1 MSDDGFHYEVKDGR
15 LVKVVNVDASTSPTP
30 AEAPI
35 LPLPLPIA
43 DVPVDSPDY
52 LNLAPLLDL
61 TPLDEA
67 LDKICA
73 ELGLKIRP
81 GGASGYG
88 WSTRSMLLACPY
100 KYKKLYID
108 APRNLTSVRSPTALE
123 VGGLFHQLLAF
134 YYMLM
139 MPARGGLNSDV
150 DFDWVKVRLL
160 EERVSAEVVMEAFRL
175 FDAYRFRYERDY
187 IFPLDVE
194 VEASDSDGN
203 TCRYDTI
210 VRIRDNESLIMP
222 GVYILEHKTC
232 ARFDFPTLEGWKNDG
247 QIIGQMYIWRQARLK
262 RKYGHL
268 DGVIVNLISK
278 TKSPDFRRIVIAPQA
293 WQLSGHAKDLKVW
306 DALENFFRATGVWPR
321 NRASCRGP
329 YGLCS
334 LHDHC
339 AGGGSCR

>member
-1 MSDDGFHYEVKDGR
+1 MSEDGFHYEIVNGR
-15 LVKVVNVDASTSPTP
+15 MVKVADAADAPT
-30 AEAPI
+30 
-35 LPLPLPIA
+35 LPVSDSLPPPSDA
-43 DVPVDSPDY
+43 SPDY

-67 LDKICA
+67 LDKVCA

-134 YYMLM
+134 HYMLM
-139 MPARGGLNSDV
+139 MPARGGLSGPV
-150 DFDWVKVRLL
+150 DFDWVKARLL

-175 FDAYRFRYERDY
+175 FDAYRFRYEVDY
-187 IFPLDVE
+187 IEPLDVE

-210 VRIRDNESLIMP
+210 VRIRDNNALIMP
-222 GVYILEHKTC
+222 GIYILEHKTC

-262 RKYGHL
+262 RKYGRL

-278 TKSPDFRRIVIAPQA
+278 TKTPDFRRIVIAPQA

-306 DALENFFRATGVWPR
+306 DALESLFRSTGCWPR
-321 NRASCRGP
+321 NRQSCRGP

-334 LHDHC
+334 LFDHC
-339 AGGGSCR
+339 AGGGYTR